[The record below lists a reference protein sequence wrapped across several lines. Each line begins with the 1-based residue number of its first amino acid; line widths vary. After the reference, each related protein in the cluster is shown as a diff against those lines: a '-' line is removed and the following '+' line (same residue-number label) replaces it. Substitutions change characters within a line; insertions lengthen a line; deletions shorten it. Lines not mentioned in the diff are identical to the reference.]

1 MWNESLAKIFES
13 IDSSRNHVMLT
24 LTHLQSKNWLLK
36 RYHCSIRI
44 ENILNLLLEIC
55 FACFF
60 SLHKKVDLI
69 LRSKF
74 KEQTFR
80 SHWRKSGLSSAIS
93 VIWGS
98 LPTKIISFL
107 SRILPLTSLKQKNS
121 KMAKHNL
128 AIGIDLGTTYSCV
141 GVFQHG

>member
-24 LTHLQSKNWLLK
+24 LTHLQSKNWILK
-36 RYHCSIRI
+36 RYHCSIRM

-60 SLHKKVDLI
+60 SLHKKSWPNFEVKVQ
-69 LRSKF
+69 R
-74 KEQTFR
+74 TN
-80 SHWRKSGLSSAIS
+80 IS
-93 VIWGS
+93 VT
-98 LPTKIISFL
+98 LEKV
-107 SRILPLTSLKQKNS
+107 RIKLGYFCNLGEFANENHQFPVSNPASNIFETKNS